1 MVSEKYDV
9 AIIGSGVAGLA
20 AAVYCGRLGLKAVVI
35 GKEKGGTI
43 LKTDI
48 IENYPGTGTIS
59 AQKLVDNFLK
69 HTEEYGVEVRSG
81 FVDKVSWSK
90 RNCFSIKMKKEVVS
104 SKTILFATGSA
115 WKKLGVVG
123 EEEFRNKGV
132 HYCALCDAPLYKNK
146 IVVVVGGGDAA
157 AKESLLI
164 VKYASKVYVMA
175 RHSLKGE
182 GVNMERVKKEK
193 KIEVIEN
200 INVKEIKGEK
210 FVSRVVLDKAIR
222 GSKEFKTDAVFVDI
236 GHVPLSGLA
245 VSLGVKLNRKK
256 EIMISKESKT
266 NIIGVW
272 AAGDVANTKFKQA
285 ITGVG
290 EAVKAVYSIYEY
302 LTGDKV
308 LCSCVDENC

>member
-1 MVSEKYDV
+1 MGDKYDV

-20 AAVYCGRLGLKAVVI
+20 AAVYCGRLGLNAIVI

-59 AQKLVDNFLK
+59 AQKLIDNFLK
-69 HTEEYGVEVRSG
+69 HTVEYGVEIKND
-81 FVDKVSWSK
+81 FVEKVSWSK
-90 RNCFSIKMKKEVVS
+90 RSCFSIKTKKGKVS
-104 SKTILFATGSA
+104 SKTVLFATGSA

-123 EEEFRNKGV
+123 EEEYRNKGV

-146 IVVVVGGGDAA
+146 VVVVVGGGDAA

-164 VKYASKVYVMA
+164 AKYARKVYVMA

-200 INVKEIKGEK
+200 VNVKGIKGDK
-210 FVSRVVLDKAIR
+210 FVTGVVLDKVVG

-236 GHVPLSGLA
+236 GHVPLSSLA
-245 VSLGVKLNRKK
+245 VPLGVKLNRKK
-256 EIMISKESKT
+256 EIAINKESKT

-272 AAGDVANTKFKQA
+272 AAGDVADTKFKQA

-302 LTGDKV
+302 LTGGKV